1 MHLVRSTNGVTFID
15 EQHLV
20 RPSNLTFVSSHG
32 FYVCSLYRVYALA
45 SAIVE
50 LFEHTSDV
58 LRVERT
64 RRKT

>member
-1 MHLVRSTNGVTFID
+1 MHLVRSTNGATFID

-20 RPSNLTFVSSHG
+20 RPQNLTFGSSHG
-32 FYVCSLYRVYALA
+32 FTHCVVGTEPMLRLQL
-45 SAIVE
+45 
-50 LFEHTSDV
+50 LFEHTPDV